1 MPSSHLEIYAAKD
14 MLVAL
19 QDPTKIRIM
28 HFLQDGE
35 KDFNEIVLF
44 VGKAKST
51 VSSHLES
58 LESEDLLVSIKDPQD
73 ARKKIY
79 KSISKLIGTSS
90 RSRPIVYMMEP
101 SYFKNVEE

>member
-14 MLVAL
+14 TLVAL

-28 HFLQDGE
+28 HFIQDDE
-35 KDFNEIVLF
+35 KDFNSIVLY

-51 VSSHLES
+51 VSSHLDS
-58 LESEDLLVSIKDPQD
+58 LEGEELLMSKKDPHD

-79 KSISKLIGTSS
+79 KAISKLIGTSS
-90 RSRPIVYMMEP
+90 RDRPIVYIMEP
-101 SYFKNVEE
+101 EYFKNVEE